1 MPFKKFFNIFFGRTP
16 KPQPAEMTG
25 LIKISGCDNPKR
37 CGDVIFVHGLGGHA
51 RGTWHPQEL
60 RDDDNF
66 WLTWLGQERPDL
78 GIWSFGYKAEP
89 FEWRGS
95 TMPLFDRASNLLE
108 YLQVNDI
115 GKYPI
120 IFITHSMGGLLIKEM
135 LRNAQTF
142 KKTAVIEQTKGIV
155 FLSTPHT
162 GSHLANLV
170 DKIRILARTSVS
182 VDELKAHIPQLRQL
196 NEWYRQNVDSLE
208 ITTKVYFETKP
219 TKGFLVVDPDS
230 SNPAIKDVQ
239 PTATD
244 DDHLSITKPTSTNN
258 LVYKGVS
265 QFIKQQLLI
274 NLAIVEQ
281 PTPKVKES
289 NSSVIFENP
298 DGQVPLNSP
307 FYIER
312 PEVETK
318 CYEFI
323 LQPGALIRIKAPQ
336 KMGKT
341 SLMSLI
347 LDHSK
352 QKGYRTVSL
361 NLWSQESLTDLKNFL
376 QGFCAILSEELGLEE
391 QIEKYWRKRLSNQVN
406 CTNYLKEY
414 LLRNIDT
421 PLVLGLD
428 DIDKIFPYPEIAQE
442 FFALLRAW
450 HENGKNEVIWQKL
463 RLVIAHSQEVYVS
476 LNVNQSPFNVGLSV
490 EIGEFNATQIKE
502 LVQRHKLNWSDT
514 QIGLLRGMIDG
525 HPYLLRTALYQIA
538 TGNLTLEQFLKVAP
552 TDEGLFRGF
561 LHPNLSLL
569 EEDKLLKAAFQKVIK
584 SEIPVKLDSVQTFK
598 LRSLGLIK
606 FKGNEVQCLC
616 NLYRLYFRERLSE

>member
-1 MPFKKFFNIFFGRTP
+1 MPFNISFGKTP
-16 KPQPAEMTG
+16 KPEPAEMTG

-60 RDDDNF
+60 RNDDNF
-66 WLTWLGQERPDL
+66 WLTWLAQERPNL

-95 TMPLFDRASNLLE
+95 TMPLFDRASNLQE
-108 YLQVNDI
+108 YLEVYDI

-120 IFITHSMGGLLIKEM
+120 IFIAHSMGGLLVKEM

-142 KKTAVIEQTKGIV
+142 QKKAVIQQTKGIV

-170 DKIRILARTSVS
+170 DKIGILARTSIS
-182 VDELKAHIPQLRQL
+182 VNELKAHIPQLRQL

-219 TKGFLVVDPDS
+219 TQGFLVVDPDS
-230 SNPAIKDVQ
+230 VNPGIKDVQ

-244 DDHLSITKPTSTNN
+244 DDHLSITKPKSTEN

-274 NLAIVEQ
+274 NLGIVEQ
-281 PTPKVKES
+281 ATPKVKQN
-289 NSSVIFENP
+289 NSSVIFENT

-312 PEVETK
+312 PEVEIK
-318 CYEFI
+318 CYESI

-341 SLMSLI
+341 SLMSRI
-347 LDHSK
+347 LEHSK

-361 NLWSQESLTDLKNFL
+361 NLWSQENLTDLNNFL
-376 QGFCAILSEELGLEE
+376 QAFCATLSYELGLEDKID
-391 QIEKYWRKRLSNQVN
+391 QSWKRRLSSQVN
-406 CTNYLKEY
+406 CTNYLKDY
-414 LLRNIDT
+414 LLKNIDV

-450 HENGKNEVIWQKL
+450 HENGKNEEIWQKL

-502 LVQRHKLNWSDT
+502 LVERHKLNWSDT
-514 QIGLLRGMIDG
+514 QIGQLRGMIDG

-561 LHPNLSLL
+561 LHPYLSLL
-569 EEDKLLKAAFQKVIK
+569 EEDKLLKAAMKKVIE
-584 SEIPVKLDSVQTFK
+584 SDIPVQLDYTQSFK

-606 FKGNEVQCLC
+606 FKENKVQCLC

>member
-1 MPFKKFFNIFFGRTP
+1 MPFNIFSKTP
-16 KPQPAEMTG
+16 KPEPAEMTG
-25 LIKISGCDNPKR
+25 LIKISECDNPKR

-60 RDDDNF
+60 RNDDNF
-66 WLTWLGQERPDL
+66 WLTWLAQERPDL

-95 TMPLFDRASNLLE
+95 TMPLFDRASNLQE
-108 YLQVNDI
+108 YLEVYDI

-120 IFITHSMGGLLIKEM
+120 IFIAHSMGGLLIKEM

-142 KKTAVIEQTKGIV
+142 QKKAVIQQTKGIV

-170 DKIRILARTSVS
+170 DKIGILARTTVS
-182 VDELKAHIPQLRQL
+182 VNELKAHIPQLRQL

-219 TKGFLVVDPDS
+219 TQGFLVVDPDS
-230 SNPAIKDVQ
+230 ANPGIKDVQ

-244 DDHLSITKPTSTNN
+244 DDHLSITKPKSTEN

-274 NLAIVEQ
+274 NLGIIEQ
-281 PTPKVKES
+281 STPKVKEN
-289 NSSVIFENP
+289 NSSVTCENP

-312 PEVETK
+312 PEVEIK
-318 CYEFI
+318 CYESI

-341 SLMSLI
+341 SLMSHI

-361 NLWSQESLTDLKNFL
+361 NLWSKENLTDLNNFL
-376 QGFCAILSEELGLEE
+376 QAFCATLSYELGLEDKID
-391 QIEKYWRKRLSNQVN
+391 QSWKRRLSSQVN
-406 CTNYLKEY
+406 CTNYLKDY
-414 LLRNIDT
+414 LLKNIDV
-421 PLVLGLD
+421 PLLLGLD

-450 HENGKNEVIWQKL
+450 HENGKNEEIWQKL

-502 LVQRHKLNWSDT
+502 LVQRHQLNWSDT
-514 QIGLLRGMIDG
+514 EIGQLRGMIDG
-525 HPYLLRTALYQIA
+525 HPYLLRTALYHIA
-538 TGNLTLEQFLKVAP
+538 TGNLTLERFLKVAP

-561 LHPNLSLL
+561 LHPYLSLL
-569 EEDKLLKAAFQKVIK
+569 EEDKLLKAAMKKVIE
-584 SEIPVKLDSVQTFK
+584 SDIPVKLDSEQSFK
-598 LRSLGLIK
+598 LRSLGLIE

>member
-1 MPFKKFFNIFFGRTP
+1 MPFNIFSKPP
-16 KPQPAEMTG
+16 KPEPAEMAG
-25 LIKISGCDNPKR
+25 LIKISGCNNPKR

-66 WLTWLGQERPDL
+66 WLTWLAQERPDL

-95 TMPLFDRASNLLE
+95 TMPLFDRASNLQAYLE
-108 YLQVNDI
+108 VNNI
-115 GKYPI
+115 GEHPI
-120 IFITHSMGGLLIKEM
+120 IFIAHSMGGLLVKEM

-142 KKTAVIEQTKGIV
+142 QKKAVIQQTKGIV

-170 DKIRILARTSVS
+170 DKIGILARSSVS
-182 VDELKAHIPQLRQL
+182 VDELKVHIPQLRQL
-196 NEWYRQNVDSLE
+196 NEWYRQNVDSMD
-208 ITTKVYFETKP
+208 ITTKVYYETKH
-219 TKGFLVVDPDS
+219 TQSFLVVDPDS
-230 SNPAIKDVQ
+230 ANPGIKDVQ

-244 DDHLSITKPTSTNN
+244 DDHLSITKPKSTEN

-274 NLAIVEQ
+274 NVGIVEQ
-281 PTPKVKES
+281 STPKVKQN
-289 NSSVIFENP
+289 NSSVIFENT

-312 PEVETK
+312 PEVEIK
-318 CYEFI
+318 CYESI

-341 SLMSLI
+341 SLMSRI

-361 NLWSQESLTDLKNFL
+361 NLWSKENLTDLNKFL
-376 QGFCAILSEELGLEE
+376 EEFCATLSYELGLEE
-391 QIEKYWRKRLSNQVN
+391 QIDKYWKKRLSSQVN
-406 CTNYLKEY
+406 CTNYLKDY
-414 LLRNIDT
+414 LLKNINT

-428 DIDKIFPYPEIAQE
+428 DIDKIFPYTEIAQE

-450 HENGKNEVIWQKL
+450 HENGKNEEIWQKL

-476 LNVNQSPFNVGLSV
+476 LNVHQSPFNVGLSV

-502 LVQRHKLNWSDT
+502 LVQRHQLNWSDT
-514 QIGLLRGMIDG
+514 QIGQLRGMIDG

-561 LHPNLSLL
+561 LHPYLSLL
-569 EEDKLLKAAFQKVIK
+569 EEDKLLKAAMKKVIE
-584 SEIPVKLDSVQTFK
+584 SDIPVKLDSAQSFK

>member
-1 MPFKKFFNIFFGRTP
+1 MPFNIFSKPP
-16 KPQPAEMTG
+16 KPEPAEMTG

-51 RGTWHPQEL
+51 RGTWHPEEL
-60 RDDDNF
+60 RNDDNF
-66 WLTWLGQERPDL
+66 WLTWLAQERPDL

-95 TMPLFDRASNLLE
+95 TMPLFDRASNLQE
-108 YLQVNDI
+108 YLEVYDI

-120 IFITHSMGGLLIKEM
+120 IFIAHSMGGLLVKEM

-142 KKTAVIEQTKGIV
+142 QKKAVIQQTKGIV

-170 DKIRILARTSVS
+170 DKIGILARTSVS
-182 VDELKAHIPQLRQL
+182 VNELKSHIPQLRQL

-208 ITTKVYFETKP
+208 ITTKVYYETKP
-219 TKGFLVVDPDS
+219 TQGFLVVDPDS
-230 SNPAIKDVQ
+230 ANPGIKDVQ

-244 DDHLSITKPTSTNN
+244 DDHLSITKPKSTEN

-265 QFIKQQLLI
+265 QFIKQQLLL
-274 NLAIVEQ
+274 NLGIVEQ
-281 PTPKVKES
+281 PTSKVKQN
-289 NSSVIFENP
+289 NSSVIFENT

-312 PEVETK
+312 PEVEIK
-318 CYEFI
+318 CYESI

-336 KMGKT
+336 KMGK
-341 SLMSLI
+341 SSLI
-347 LDHSK
+347 SRILDYSK
-352 QKGYRTVSL
+352 QKGYRPVSL
-361 NLWSQESLTDLKNFL
+361 NLWSKENLTDLNNFL
-376 QGFCAILSEELGLEE
+376 QAFCATLSYELGLEDKID
-391 QIEKYWRKRLSNQVN
+391 QCWKRRLSSQVN
-406 CTNYLKEY
+406 CTNYLKDY
-414 LLRNIDT
+414 LLKNIDT
-421 PLVLGLD
+421 PLLLGLD

-450 HENGKNEVIWQKL
+450 HENGKNEEIWQKL

-514 QIGLLRGMIDG
+514 QIGQLRGMLDG

-538 TGNLTLEQFLKVAP
+538 TGNLTLEQFLKIAP

-561 LHPNLSLL
+561 LHPYLSLL
-569 EEDKLLKAAFQKVIK
+569 EEDILLKTALQKVIK
-584 SEIPVKLDSVQTFK
+584 SDIPVHLDYAQSFK
-598 LRSLGLIK
+598 LRSLGLIE
-606 FKGNEVQCLC
+606 FKENKVQCLC

>member
-1 MPFKKFFNIFFGRTP
+1 MPFKNFFGQTP
-16 KPQPAEMTG
+16 KPQPPEMTG

-60 RDDDNF
+60 RNDDNF

-170 DKIRILARTSVS
+170 DKIRILARSSIS

-196 NEWYRQNVDSLE
+196 NEWYRQNVDFME
-208 ITTKVYFETKP
+208 IATKVYFETKP
-219 TKGFLVVDPDS
+219 TQGFLVVDPDS
-230 SNPAIKDVQ
+230 ANPAIKDVQ

-281 PTPKVKES
+281 STPKVKGS

-298 DGQVPLNSP
+298 DGQVALNSP

-341 SLMSLI
+341 SLMSRI
-347 LDHSK
+347 FEHSK

-361 NLWSQESLTDLKNFL
+361 NLWSKESLTDLSSFL

-391 QIEKYWRKRLSNQVN
+391 QIDKYWKKRLSNQVN

-414 LLRNIDT
+414 LLKNIDT
-421 PLVLGLD
+421 PLLLGLD

-502 LVQRHKLNWSDT
+502 LVERHQLNWSDT
-514 QIGLLRGMIDG
+514 QIGQLRRMIDG

-561 LHPNLSLL
+561 LHPYLSLL
-569 EEDKLLKAAFQKVIK
+569 EEDKLLKAAFQKVIE
-584 SEIPVKLDSVQTFK
+584 SDIPVKLDSVQTFK

>member
-1 MPFKKFFNIFFGRTP
+1 MPFNIFSKTP
-16 KPQPAEMTG
+16 KPEPAEMTG

-60 RDDDNF
+60 RNDDNF
-66 WLTWLGQERPDL
+66 WLTWLAQERPDL

-95 TMPLFDRASNLLE
+95 TMPLFDRASNLQE
-108 YLQVNDI
+108 YLEVYDF

-142 KKTAVIEQTKGIV
+142 QKKAVIQQTKGIV

-170 DKIRILARTSVS
+170 DKIGILARTTVS
-182 VDELKAHIPQLRQL
+182 VNELKAHIPQLRQL
-196 NEWYRQNVDSLE
+196 NEWYRQNVDFLE

-219 TKGFLVVDPDS
+219 TQGFLVVDPDS
-230 SNPAIKDVQ
+230 ANPGIKDVQ

-244 DDHLSITKPTSTNN
+244 DDHLSITKPKSTDN

-274 NLAIVEQ
+274 NLGNVEQ
-281 PTPKVKES
+281 PTPKVKEN
-289 NSSVIFENP
+289 NSSVTFENT

-312 PEVETK
+312 PEVEIK
-318 CYEFI
+318 CYESI

-341 SLMSLI
+341 SLMSRI

-361 NLWSQESLTDLKNFL
+361 NLWSKENLTDLNNFL
-376 QGFCAILSEELGLEE
+376 QGFCAILSDELGLEE
-391 QIEKYWRKRLSNQVN
+391 QIEKYWKVRLSSQLN
-406 CTNYLKEY
+406 CTNYLKDY
-414 LLRNIDT
+414 LLKNINT

-450 HENGKNEVIWQKL
+450 HEKGKNEEIWQKL

-476 LNVNQSPFNVGLSV
+476 LNVHKSPFNVGLSV

-502 LVQRHKLNWSDT
+502 LVQRHKLDWSDT
-514 QIGLLRGMIDG
+514 QIGQLRGMIDG

-538 TGNLTLEQFLKVAP
+538 TGNLTLEQFLKIAP

-561 LHPNLSLL
+561 LHPYLSLL
-569 EEDKLLKAAFQKVIK
+569 EEDKSLKAAMKKVIE
-584 SEIPVKLDSVQTFK
+584 SDIPVKLDSAQSFK
-598 LRSLGLIK
+598 LRSLGLIE
-606 FKGNEVQCLC
+606 FKENKVQCLC

>member
-1 MPFKKFFNIFFGRTP
+1 MPFNNFFNKTP
-16 KPQPAEMTG
+16 KPEPAEMTG

-37 CGDVIFVHGLGGHA
+37 CGDVIFVHGLGGHSRA
-51 RGTWHPQEL
+51 TWHPQEL
-60 RDDDNF
+60 RNDDNF
-66 WLTWLGQERPDL
+66 WLTWLAQERPDL

-95 TMPLFDRASNLLE
+95 TMPLFDRASNLQE

-120 IFITHSMGGLLIKEM
+120 IFIAHSMGGLLVKEM

-142 KKTAVIEQTKGIV
+142 QKKAVIQQTKGIV

-170 DKIRILARTSVS
+170 DKISILARTTVS
-182 VDELKAHIPQLRQL
+182 VNELKSHIPQLRQL

-219 TKGFLVVDPDS
+219 TQGFLVVDPDS
-230 SNPAIKDVQ
+230 ANPGIKDVQ

-244 DDHLSITKPTSTNN
+244 DDHLSITKPKSTDN

-274 NLAIVEQ
+274 NLGIIEQ
-281 PTPKVKES
+281 PTPKVKQN
-289 NSSVIFENP
+289 NSSVIYENP

-312 PEVETK
+312 PEVEIK
-318 CYEFI
+318 CYESI

-341 SLMSLI
+341 SLMSHI

-361 NLWSQESLTDLKNFL
+361 NLWSQENLTDLNKFL
-376 QGFCAILSEELGLEE
+376 EEFCATLSYELGLEE
-391 QIEKYWRKRLSNQVN
+391 QIDKYWKKRLSSQVN
-406 CTNYLKEY
+406 CTNYLKDY
-414 LLRNIDT
+414 LLKNINT

-450 HENGKNEVIWQKL
+450 HENGKNEEIWQKL

-502 LVQRHKLNWSDT
+502 LVQRHQLNWSDT
-514 QIGLLRGMIDG
+514 QIEQLREMIDG

-561 LHPNLSLL
+561 LHPYLSLL
-569 EEDKLLKAAFQKVIK
+569 EEDKLLKAAMKKVIE
-584 SEIPVKLDSVQTFK
+584 SDIPVKLDSAQSFK
-598 LRSLGLIK
+598 LRSLGLIE
-606 FKGNEVQCLC
+606 FKENKVQCLC

>member
-1 MPFKKFFNIFFGRTP
+1 
-16 KPQPAEMTG
+16 MTG

>member
-1 MPFKKFFNIFFGRTP
+1 MPLNLFFGQTP
-16 KPQPAEMTG
+16 KPEPAEMTG

-60 RDDDNF
+60 RNDDNF
-66 WLTWLGQERPDL
+66 WLAWFAQERPDL

-95 TMPLFDRASNLLE
+95 TMPLFDRASNLQE
-108 YLQVNDI
+108 YLEVSDI

-120 IFITHSMGGLLIKEM
+120 IFIAHSMGGLLVKEM

-142 KKTAVIEQTKGIV
+142 QKKAVIQQTKGIV

-170 DKIRILARTSVS
+170 DKIGILARNTVS
-182 VDELKAHIPQLRQL
+182 VDELKSHIPQLRQL
-196 NEWYRQNVDSLE
+196 NEWYRQNVDSLQ
-208 ITTKVYFETKP
+208 ITTKVYFETRP
-219 TKGFLVVDPDS
+219 TRGFLVVDPDS
-230 SNPAIKDVQ
+230 ANPAIKDVQ

-244 DDHLSITKPTSTNN
+244 DDHISITKPKSTEN

-274 NLAIVEQ
+274 NLGIVEQ
-281 PTPKVKES
+281 PTLKVKEN

-312 PEVETK
+312 PEVEIK
-318 CYEFI
+318 CYESI

-341 SLMSLI
+341 SLMSRI
-347 LDHSK
+347 LDHSQ

-361 NLWSQESLTDLKNFL
+361 NLWSKESLTDLNNFL

-391 QIEKYWRKRLSNQVN
+391 QIDKYWKKRLSSQVN
-406 CTNYLKEY
+406 CTNYLKDY
-414 LLRNIDT
+414 LLKNITT

-428 DIDKIFPYPEIAQE
+428 DIDRIFPYSEIAQE

-450 HENGKNEVIWQKL
+450 HENGKNEEIWQKL

-490 EIGEFNATQIKE
+490 EIGEFSPIQIKE

-514 QIGLLRGMIDG
+514 EIEELRGMIDG
-525 HPYLLRTALYQIA
+525 HPYLLRAALYQIA

-561 LHPNLSLL
+561 LHPYLSLL
-569 EEDKLLKAAFQKVIK
+569 EEDKLLKTAIQKVIN
-584 SEIPVKLDSVQTFK
+584 SDIPVKLDSVQSFK
-598 LRSLGLIK
+598 LRSLGLIE

-616 NLYRLYFRERLSE
+616 NLYRFYFRERLSE

>member
-1 MPFKKFFNIFFGRTP
+1 MPFNNFFNKTP
-16 KPQPAEMTG
+16 KPEPAEMTG

-37 CGDVIFVHGLGGHA
+37 RGDVIFVHGLGGHS

-60 RDDDNF
+60 RNDDNF
-66 WLTWLGQERPDL
+66 WLTWLAQERPDL

-95 TMPLFDRASNLLE
+95 TMPLFDRASNLQE
-108 YLQVNDI
+108 YLEVYDI

-120 IFITHSMGGLLIKEM
+120 IFIAHSMGGLLIKEM

-142 KKTAVIEQTKGIV
+142 QKKAVIQQTKGIV

-162 GSHLANLV
+162 GSHLANLI
-170 DKIRILARTSVS
+170 DKIGILARTTVS
-182 VDELKAHIPQLRQL
+182 VNELKSHIPQLRQL
-196 NEWYRQNVDSLE
+196 NEWYRQNVDYLE
-208 ITTKVYFETKP
+208 ITTKVYYETKP
-219 TKGFLVVDPDS
+219 TQGFLVVDPDS
-230 SNPAIKDVQ
+230 ANPGIKDVQ

-244 DDHLSITKPTSTNN
+244 DDHLSITKPKSIEN

-274 NLAIVEQ
+274 NLGIVKQ
-281 PTPKVKES
+281 PTPKAKEN
-289 NSSVIFENP
+289 NSSVIYENT

-312 PEVETK
+312 PEVEIK
-318 CYEFI
+318 CYESI

-341 SLMSLI
+341 SLMSRI
-347 LDHSK
+347 IEHSK

-361 NLWSQESLTDLKNFL
+361 NLWSKENLTDLNKFL
-376 QGFCAILSEELGLEE
+376 EEFCATLSYELGLEDKID
-391 QIEKYWRKRLSNQVN
+391 QSWKRRLSSQVN
-406 CTNYLKEY
+406 CTNYLKDY
-414 LLRNIDT
+414 LLKNIDV

-450 HENGKNEVIWQKL
+450 HENGKNQEIWQKL

-476 LNVNQSPFNVGLSV
+476 LNVNKSPFNVGLSV
-490 EIGEFNATQIKE
+490 EIGEFNVTQIKE
-502 LVQRHKLNWSDT
+502 LVQRHQLNWSDT
-514 QIGLLRGMIDG
+514 QIEQLRGMIDG

-538 TGNLTLEQFLKVAP
+538 TGNLTLEQFLKVAA

-561 LHPNLSLL
+561 LHPYLSLL
-569 EEDKLLKAAFQKVIK
+569 EEDNLLKAAMKKVIE
-584 SEIPVKLDSVQTFK
+584 SDIPVNLDSVQSFK
-598 LRSLGLIK
+598 LRSLGLIE
-606 FKGNEVQCLC
+606 FKENKVQCLC

>member
-1 MPFKKFFNIFFGRTP
+1 MGSLFSIR
-16 KPQPAEMTG
+16 
-25 LIKISGCDNPKR
+25 
-37 CGDVIFVHGLGGHA
+37 
-51 RGTWHPQEL
+51 QE
-60 RDDDNF
+60 RKNA
-66 WLTWLGQERPDL
+66 QERPDL
-78 GIWSFGYKAEP
+78 GIWSSGYKAEP

-95 TMPLFDRASNLLE
+95 TMPLFDRASNLQE
-108 YLQVNDI
+108 YLEVYDI

-120 IFITHSMGGLLIKEM
+120 IFIAHSMGGLLVKEM

-142 KKTAVIEQTKGIV
+142 QKKAVIQQTKGIV

-170 DKIRILARTSVS
+170 DKIGILARSSVS
-182 VDELKAHIPQLRQL
+182 VNELKAHIPQLRQL

-219 TKGFLVVDPDS
+219 TQGFLVVDPDS
-230 SNPAIKDVQ
+230 ANPGIKDVQ

-244 DDHLSITKPTSTNN
+244 DDHLSITKPKSTEN

-274 NLAIVEQ
+274 NLAIVKQ
-281 PTPKVKES
+281 STPKAKEN
-289 NSSVIFENP
+289 NSSVIFENT
-298 DGQVPLNSP
+298 DGQVPLNSL

-312 PEVETK
+312 PEVEIK
-318 CYEFI
+318 CYESI

-341 SLMSLI
+341 SLMSRI
-347 LDHSK
+347 LEHSK
-352 QKGYRTVSL
+352 QKGYRTVSI
-361 NLWSQESLTDLKNFL
+361 NLWSQENLTDLNNFL
-376 QGFCAILSEELGLEE
+376 QAFCATLSYELGLEDKID
-391 QIEKYWRKRLSNQVN
+391 QSWKRRLSSQVN
-406 CTNYLKEY
+406 CTNYLKDY
-414 LLRNIDT
+414 LLKNIDV

-450 HENGKNEVIWQKL
+450 HENGKNEEIWQKL

-476 LNVNQSPFNVGLSV
+476 LNVNQSPFNVGLPI
-490 EIGEFNATQIKE
+490 EIGEFNVTQIKE

-514 QIGLLRGMIDG
+514 EIGQLKEMIDG

-561 LHPNLSLL
+561 LHPYLSLL
-569 EEDKLLKAAFQKVIK
+569 EEDKLLKAAMKKVIE
-584 SEIPVKLDSVQTFK
+584 SDIPVQLDYTQSFK

-606 FKGNEVQCLC
+606 FKENKVQCLC

>member
-1 MPFKKFFNIFFGRTP
+1 MPFNFFSKTP
-16 KPQPAEMTG
+16 KPEPAEMTG

-37 CGDVIFVHGLGGHA
+37 RGDVIFVHGLGGHA

-60 RDDDNF
+60 RNDDNF
-66 WLTWLGQERPDL
+66 WLTWLAQERPDL

-95 TMPLFDRASNLLE
+95 TMPLFDRASNLQE
-108 YLQVNDI
+108 YLEVYDI

-120 IFITHSMGGLLIKEM
+120 IFIAHSMGGLLVKEM

-142 KKTAVIEQTKGIV
+142 QKTAVIKQTKGIV

-170 DKIRILARTSVS
+170 DKIGILARTTVS
-182 VDELKAHIPQLRQL
+182 VNELKAHIPQLRQL

-219 TKGFLVVDPDS
+219 TQGFLVVDPDS
-230 SNPAIKDVQ
+230 ANPGIKDVQ

-244 DDHLSITKPTSTNN
+244 DDHLSITKPKSTDN

-274 NLAIVEQ
+274 NLGTVEQ
-281 PTPKVKES
+281 PTPKVKQN

-298 DGQVPLNSP
+298 DGQVPLNSR

-312 PEVETK
+312 PEVEIK
-318 CYEFI
+318 CYESI

-341 SLMSLI
+341 SLMSRI
-347 LDHSK
+347 LNHSK

-361 NLWSQESLTDLKNFL
+361 NLWSKENLTDLNKFL
-376 QGFCAILSEELGLEE
+376 EGFCATLSYELGLEDKIE
-391 QIEKYWRKRLSNQVN
+391 QSWKRRLSSQVN
-406 CTNYLKEY
+406 CTNYLKDY
-414 LLRNIDT
+414 LLKNIDV

-450 HENGKNEVIWQKL
+450 HEKGKNEEIWQKL

-502 LVQRHKLNWSDT
+502 LVQRHQLNWSDT
-514 QIGLLRGMIDG
+514 EIGQLRGMIDG

-561 LHPNLSLL
+561 LHPYLSLL
-569 EEDKLLKAAFQKVIK
+569 EEDKLLKTAMKKVIE
-584 SEIPVKLDSVQTFK
+584 SDIPVKLDSAQSFK
-598 LRSLGLIK
+598 LRSLGLIE
-606 FKGNEVQCLC
+606 FKENKVQCLC